1 MSSDQMIH
9 ELFQNLEKT
18 IHERLQVI
26 EEVIRSKGINGRSA
40 TNVLDNL
47 SYRVGMLEAERS
59 GVNPAVH
66 VHRENSTTNVVEPSV
81 PSTLFINA
89 MKDLA
94 ITFKDAP
101 EMVVSEDEA
110 EEEEEEEEEEVEEEE
125 VEEEEEV
132 QEEEEEA
139 PEEQEEE
146 EEAQEEQEEEEEAQ
160 EEQEEVVEEEEEAQ
174 EEVVEEE
181 QEEAQEEQ
189 EEAQEEEEEGLEE
202 FTYKSRTF
210 YKDPSTNFVY
220 IANESGEPQHVGRWD
235 PTRERVL
242 FKPT

>member
-1 MSSDQMIH
+1 MIH

-110 EEEEEEEEEEVEEEE
+110 EEEEEDEEVVEEEEEVQEEEEE
-125 VEEEEEV
+125 VQEEEEEV

-139 PEEQEEE
+139 PEEE
-146 EEAQEEQEEEEEAQ
+146 EEAP
-160 EEQEEVVEEEEEAQ
+160 EEQEEVVEEAP
-174 EEVVEEE
+174 
-181 QEEAQEEQ
+181 
-189 EEAQEEEEEGLEE
+189 EEEEEGLEE

-220 IANESGEPQHVGRWD
+220 IANESGEPEHVGRWD

>member
-1 MSSDQMIH
+1 MKSSSSMSSDQMIH

-40 TNVLDNL
+40 SNVLDNL

-94 ITFKDAP
+94 ITFKDAH
-101 EMVVSEDEA
+101 EMVISEDEA
-110 EEEEEEEEEEVEEEE
+110 EEEEEEEEEAPEEEEEAPEEEEEAPEEVEEAQEEE
-125 VEEEEEV
+125 VEEEEE
-132 QEEEEEA
+132 
-139 PEEQEEE
+139 E
-146 EEAQEEQEEEEEAQ
+146 EEAQEEE
-160 EEQEEVVEEEEEAQ
+160 VEEEE
-174 EEVVEEE
+174 
-181 QEEAQEEQ
+181 
-189 EEAQEEEEEGLEE
+189 EEEEEGLEE

-210 YKDPSTNFVY
+210 YRDNSTNFVY
-220 IANESGEPQHVGRWD
+220 IANESGEPEHVGRWD

>member
-40 TNVLDNL
+40 SNVLDNL

-110 EEEEEEEEEEVEEEE
+110 EEEEE
-125 VEEEEEV
+125 
-132 QEEEEEA
+132 
-139 PEEQEEE
+139 
-146 EEAQEEQEEEEEAQ
+146 QEEEEEAQ
-160 EEQEEVVEEEEEAQ
+160 EEQEEVVEEE
-174 EEVVEEE
+174 
-181 QEEAQEEQ
+181 
-189 EEAQEEEEEGLEE
+189 QEEEEEAPEEEEGGLEE

>member
-110 EEEEEEEEEEVEEEE
+110 EEDEEDEAEED
-125 VEEEEEV
+125 
-132 QEEEEEA
+132 
-139 PEEQEEE
+139 
-146 EEAQEEQEEEEEAQ
+146 
-160 EEQEEVVEEEEEAQ
+160 EEAQ

-181 QEEAQEEQ
+181 QEE
-189 EEAQEEEEEGLEE
+189 EEAPEEEEEGLEE

-220 IANESGEPQHVGRWD
+220 IANESGEPEHVGRWD

>member
-110 EEEEEEEEEEVEEEE
+110 EEEEEDEEVVEEEEEVQEEEEE
-125 VEEEEEV
+125 VQEEEEEV

-139 PEEQEEE
+139 PEEE
-146 EEAQEEQEEEEEAQ
+146 EEAP
-160 EEQEEVVEEEEEAQ
+160 EEQEEVVEEAP
-174 EEVVEEE
+174 
-181 QEEAQEEQ
+181 
-189 EEAQEEEEEGLEE
+189 EEEEEGLEE

-220 IANESGEPQHVGRWD
+220 IANESGEPEHVGRWD

>member
-40 TNVLDNL
+40 SNVLDNL

-110 EEEEEEEEEEVEEEE
+110 EEEEE
-125 VEEEEEV
+125 
-132 QEEEEEA
+132 
-139 PEEQEEE
+139 
-146 EEAQEEQEEEEEAQ
+146 QEEEEEAQ
-160 EEQEEVVEEEEEAQ
+160 EEQEEVVEEE
-174 EEVVEEE
+174 
-181 QEEAQEEQ
+181 
-189 EEAQEEEEEGLEE
+189 QEEEEEAPEEEEEAPEEEEEAPEEEEGGLEE

>member
-110 EEEEEEEEEEVEEEE
+110 EEEEEDEEV

-139 PEEQEEE
+139 PEEE
-146 EEAQEEQEEEEEAQ
+146 EEAP
-160 EEQEEVVEEEEEAQ
+160 EEQEEVVEEAP
-174 EEVVEEE
+174 
-181 QEEAQEEQ
+181 
-189 EEAQEEEEEGLEE
+189 EEEEEGLEE

-220 IANESGEPQHVGRWD
+220 IANESGEPEHVGRWD

>member
-1 MSSDQMIH
+1 MIH

-110 EEEEEEEEEEVEEEE
+110 EEDEEDEAEED
-125 VEEEEEV
+125 
-132 QEEEEEA
+132 
-139 PEEQEEE
+139 
-146 EEAQEEQEEEEEAQ
+146 
-160 EEQEEVVEEEEEAQ
+160 EEAQ

-181 QEEAQEEQ
+181 QEE
-189 EEAQEEEEEGLEE
+189 EEAPEEEEEGLEE

-220 IANESGEPQHVGRWD
+220 IANESGEPEHVGRWD

>member
-1 MSSDQMIH
+1 MIH

-40 TNVLDNL
+40 SNVLDNL

-110 EEEEEEEEEEVEEEE
+110 EEEEE
-125 VEEEEEV
+125 
-132 QEEEEEA
+132 
-139 PEEQEEE
+139 QEEE
-146 EEAQEEQEEEEEAQ
+146 EEAQEEEEEEEEAQ
-160 EEQEEVVEEEEEAQ
+160 EEQEEVVEEEQ
-174 EEVVEEE
+174 EVVEEE
-181 QEEAQEEQ
+181 EEAP
-189 EEAQEEEEEGLEE
+189 EEEEEEEGGLEE

-220 IANESGEPQHVGRWD
+220 IANESGEPEHVGRWD

>member
-1 MSSDQMIH
+1 MSSDQIIH

-40 TNVLDNL
+40 SNVLDNL

-110 EEEEEEEEEEVEEEE
+110 EEEIEEEVEVEEEE
-125 VEEEEEV
+125 
-132 QEEEEEA
+132 A
-139 PEEQEEE
+139 
-146 EEAQEEQEEEEEAQ
+146 
-160 EEQEEVVEEEEEAQ
+160 
-174 EEVVEEE
+174 
-181 QEEAQEEQ
+181 
-189 EEAQEEEEEGLEE
+189 EEEGVEVEE
-202 FTYKSRTF
+202 WTF
-210 YKDPSTNFVY
+210 KGRKYYKDTENKVY
-220 IANESGEPQHVGRWD
+220 ANVNGEVGDLLGTYD
-235 PTRERVL
+235 PV
-242 FKPT
+242 KNIVKK